1 MHLLD
6 TSAILLT
13 LAAVFGYIN
22 HRVFKLPNSIGILL
36 LGLVLSALL
45 LLFGNFWPALRDNA
59 DSFVTQ
65 IDFNETVMQVMLS
78 FLLFAGALHVNLND
92 LKNQKYVV
100 AILASVGLLV
110 STLLVGGAAFFVF
123 KWTGLNVPFLW
134 CLVFGSLISPTDP
147 VAVLGI
153 LKKVGVSKSIETK
166 ITGESLFNDGVGV
179 VVYIALIGFAVG
191 GGDRGAMDVGLLFIE
206 EVGGG
211 LLLGGLL
218 GYVAYR
224 MLKSIDNYQVEILI
238 TLALVT
244 GGYQLA
250 SYFHFSGPLAMV
262 VAGLMIGNHGRDLA
276 MSETTRH
283 HLDLFWEL
291 IDEMLNAVLFL
302 FHEGNVKGA
311 VTYLE
316 KSTDPENPAKT
327 KPGVWRT
334 LAKAQNESKN
344 FAAALKTGTIIL
356 GLKQEKRWEADAML
370 DLALSQIGLEK
381 YDEAIETTNKAL
393 AVDVRGPHLAGL
405 YLVKAEVALRQN
417 QPEQALRDYQKTIQ
431 MVLDD
436 PLIKPRAL
444 AGAAQ
449 SARLLGEDGKADQYR
464 LQLKQGFPNWKGD
477 PIEIKQPEKEGE

>member
-13 LAAVFGYIN
+13 LAAIFGYIN

-45 LLFGNFWPALRDNA
+45 LLFGNFWPVLRDNA

-78 FLLFAGALHVNLND
+78 FLLFLLGRFVNLND

-110 STLLVGGAAFFVF
+110 STLLVGSAAFFVF

-191 GGDRGAMDVGLLFIE
+191 GGDRGAIDVGLLFIE

-250 SYFHFSGPLAMV
+250 SYFYFSGPLAMV
-262 VAGLMIGNHGRDLA
+262 VAGLMIGNHGRELA

-302 FHEGNVKGA
+302 
-311 VTYLE
+311 L
-316 KSTDPENPAKT
+316 
-327 KPGVWRT
+327 
-334 LAKAQNESKN
+334 
-344 FAAALKTGTIIL
+344 
-356 GLKQEKRWEADAML
+356 
-370 DLALSQIGLEK
+370 IGLEIFVLSWNSSALFAGIILIGVVLGSRMVAVSLPVIVLK
-381 YDEAIETTNKAL
+381 RSRAFSPGIIRILTWGGLRGGISVAL
-393 AVDVRGPHLAGL
+393 ALALPKG
-405 YLVKAEVALRQN
+405 E
-417 QPEQALRDYQKTIQ
+417 I
-431 MVLDD
+431 
-436 PLIKPRAL
+436 
-444 AGAAQ
+444 
-449 SARLLGEDGKADQYR
+449 EDGVRQAILMATYIVVIFSIAVQG
-464 LQLKQGFPNWKGD
+464 LTLKPVILRAMGKTAS
-477 PIEIKQPEKEGE
+477 